1 MGKVISLAERSE
13 MWSTAYASP
22 DNNLLIMVSNHGRMK
37 FCKKSAGDVC
47 LEFVESVSLLSQ
59 LSSGIDAAMGILYEN

>member
-13 MWSTAYASP
+13 VWSTAYTSP
-22 DNNLLIMVSNHGRMK
+22 DGMLLIMVSNHGRMK
-37 FCKKSAGDVC
+37 FCKKTDSNVC